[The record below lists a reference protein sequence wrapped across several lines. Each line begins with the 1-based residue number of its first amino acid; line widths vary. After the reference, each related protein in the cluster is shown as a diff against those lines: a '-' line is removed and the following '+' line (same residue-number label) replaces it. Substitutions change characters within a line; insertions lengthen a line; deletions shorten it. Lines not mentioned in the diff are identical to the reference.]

1 MASIATRDAYGEA
14 LAELGAVNENIVVL
28 EADLSK
34 STKTS
39 DFKKVYPER
48 FFNMGIAEQNMIG
61 TAAGFA
67 AAGKTPFAS
76 TFAVFAAGRA
86 YDQIRNSIAY
96 PNLNVKIA
104 ATHAGLTVG
113 EDGGSHQMLEDIALM
128 RALPNMTVIVPADG
142 IETKQV
148 IKAAAELEG
157 PVYIRLGRPKVPVLF
172 GDDYKFEIGKGVV
185 LKEGT
190 DVTLIGTGIMVSK
203 AMEAA
208 ELLAA
213 EGISAAVVNISTIKP
228 LDAELIIAQ
237 AQKTGAVVTCEEHT
251 ICGGLGS
258 AVAEVLVENC
268 PVPMARVGVEDKFGE
283 SGLPDELLEKY
294 YNLLATFCRQ
304 KVAQKPHGDKFSGSS
319 LIVGK
324 TDASA
329 LLLREK
335 VSVF

>member
-208 ELLAA
+208 ELLAS

-294 YNLLATFCRQ
+294 GLSAYNIAA
-304 KVAQKPHGDKFSGSS
+304 KAKAVIAKK
-319 LIVGK
+319 
-324 TDASA
+324 
-329 LLLREK
+329 
-335 VSVF
+335 

>member
-213 EGISAAVVNISTIKP
+213 EGISASVVNISTIKP

-294 YNLLATFCRQ
+294 GL
-304 KVAQKPHGDKFSGSS
+304 S
-319 LIVGK
+319 
-324 TDASA
+324 ASNIA
-329 LLLREK
+329 AK
-335 VSVF
+335 AKAVIAKK

>member
-48 FFNMGIAEQNMIG
+48 HFNMGIAEQNMLG
-61 TAAGFA
+61 VAAGFA
-67 AAGKTPFAS
+67 AAGKIPFAS
-76 TFAVFAAGRA
+76 SFAVFATGRA

-142 IETKQV
+142 IETKQA
-148 IKAAAELEG
+148 IKAAAEYEG
-157 PVYIRLGRPKVPVLF
+157 PVYIRMGRPKVPVLF
-172 GDDYKFEIGKGVV
+172 DDNYTFEIGKGVV

-190 DVTLIGTGIMVSK
+190 DVTLVGTGIMVSK
-203 AMEAA
+203 AVEAA

-237 AQKTGAVVTCEEHT
+237 AQKTGAIVTCEEHN
-251 ICGGLGS
+251 IYGGLGS

-268 PVPMARVGVEDKFGE
+268 PVPMARVGVADKFGE
-283 SGLPDELLEKY
+283 SGLPDELLEKHGLTAA
-294 YNLLATFCRQ
+294 NIA
-304 KVAQKPHGDKFSGSS
+304 AQAKAVIAK
-319 LIVGK
+319 K
-324 TDASA
+324 
-329 LLLREK
+329 
-335 VSVF
+335 